1 MGRIGTP
8 ERRNILHKTVKNC
21 CIKDTFWGV
30 SSKKWTYWS
39 DRDDTVEKVSSA
51 FLRSPQSRLNCMQ
64 GQAKHLYGS
73 LLILLSM

>member
-30 SSKKWTYWS
+30 SSKKLTCLS
-39 DRDDTVEKVSSA
+39 DRDDTVEKVSGA
-51 FLRSPQSRLNCMQ
+51 FLGSP
-64 GQAKHLYGS
+64 
-73 LLILLSM
+73 

>member
-39 DRDDTVEKVSSA
+39 DRDDTVEKVSGA
-51 FLRSPQSRLNCMQ
+51 FLGSP
-64 GQAKHLYGS
+64 
-73 LLILLSM
+73 